1 MRLRNAGKGEESNW
15 EGVYNTTLTVQQYNG
30 GGGYIIQHCQYNGE
44 GVYNTTLSVQ
54 WGGGI

>member
-30 GGGYIIQHCQYNGE
+30 GGGI
-44 GVYNTTLSVQ
+44 
-54 WGGGI
+54 